1 MWGTIQ
7 IENVSLSFLSLS
19 VYLPSLRIST
29 HTADQTRPS
38 FKRESSSDVE
48 RSPHNYANVTFAFEV
63 ARGRSPRSASPRSVS
78 PRKRNPDS
86 SLLIQQQRR

>member
-1 MWGTIQ
+1 MSIYSVGDYTDWKSVSIL
-7 IENVSLSFLSLS
+7 SLSFCVS
-19 VYLPSLRIST
+19 PLRIST

-63 ARGRSPRSASPRSVS
+63 ARGRSPREVRHPGVYHPGNETLTAHC
-78 PRKRNPDS
+78 
-86 SLLIQQQRR
+86 